1 MTKNLSLLLAIALVT
16 TAGCKKKDGDAA
28 TPSGKAVE
36 AGPVKLAKI
45 GLQIDVGGET
55 AVSDGIGASSQMV
68 SGEAIGAMQVEV
80 ADKKQTIDDAKSD
93 AGMFNPKN
101 LKAETLADGWALTY
115 DNVGSAGAN
124 FFVAVQREIGG
135 KTYSCTTTAGDG
147 DHAKAVL
154 AACKT
159 LRK

>member
-1 MTKNLSLLLAIALVT
+1 MSKHLSIVLLLALSVT
-16 TAGCKKKDGDAA
+16 ACKKKDGDAGA
-28 TPSGKAVE
+28 PSGKAAE
-36 AGPVKLAKI
+36 AGPVKLAKL
-45 GLQIDVGGET
+45 GLQIDLGGET
-55 AVSDGIGASSQMV
+55 SISDGIGANSQMIT
-68 SGEAIGAMQVEV
+68 GEGIGAMQVE
-80 ADKKQTIDDAKSD
+80 ASEKKQTLDDAKSD

-124 FFVAVQREIGG
+124 FFVTVQRDLGG
-135 KTYSCTTTAGDG
+135 KTYSCSTTANDA